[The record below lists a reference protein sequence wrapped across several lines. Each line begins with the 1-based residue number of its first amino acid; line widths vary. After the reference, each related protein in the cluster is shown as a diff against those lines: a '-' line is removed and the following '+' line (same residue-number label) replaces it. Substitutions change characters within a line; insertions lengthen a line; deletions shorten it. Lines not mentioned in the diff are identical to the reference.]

1 MTPRTL
7 LIRRLL
13 TAAGVTAIVALGFGS
28 IQAAAAWTAA
38 SAPLTVSPA
47 TAASLEDDLT
57 FERARSAA
65 LVTQLQDLD
74 ERTADL
80 EAALAEAQAQI
91 DADTGHASAL
101 EDQLAAATTKLTK
114 LDKAIASAR
123 KVLAAQAAAAR
134 PAATSLAAPVGSGGE
149 REDREDRED
158 TRDTEVNGG

>member
-7 LIRRLL
+7 LIRRLV

-38 SAPLTVSPA
+38 SAPLTVSPV

-74 ERTADL
+74 ERSADL

-123 KVLAAQAAAAR
+123 KALAAQAAAA
-134 PAATSLAAPVGSGGE
+134 PAATSLAARVGSDGE
-149 REDREDRED
+149 REDRES
-158 TRDTEVNGG
+158 TRDTEDDGG